1 MSLTQ
6 QWCGQDIEGAEGLPN
21 HTAPA
26 LTQFLTELRTEGEKT
41 NPTFQISFCSPI
53 YMGQPICA
61 HANDWAGMIKPKG
74 VRRKTFVADG

>member
-1 MSLTQ
+1 MVPTVALCVSYR
-6 QWCGQDIEGAEGLPN
+6 AN
-21 HTAPA
+21 HTTPA
-26 LTQFLTELRTEGEKT
+26 LTQLLTELRTEGEKT

-61 HANDWAGMIKPKG
+61 HANDWASMIKPKG